1 MNYQPKPLFLERI
14 SKLLK
19 DKQDISDFLDYLK
32 TKPPKSI
39 RVNTL
44 KISPTELIKKLPKSW
59 KLNQP
64 YKNHPEI
71 VIIKNQLKPG
81 ELGNSINHLIGN
93 YYIQE
98 ISSMMSIIA
107 LFQQNN
113 LSNSSRTK
121 RAQEKSKLNDLT
133 ITNTSND
140 TFLDLCAAPGSKT
153 TQAAQLMENKGLI
166 IANDE
171 LKGRTPILS
180 LNIKRLGITNTIVT
194 RENGIKLCE
203 KIEKLNIHPT
213 KILLDPSCSGEGT
226 IRTCPEN
233 LLEWSESNIKQLT
246 KTQKKLA
253 SAAINLLPKNGEL
266 LYSTCTHAPEEN
278 ELIIQHLLDN
288 FKDKIKIEKIDLPL
302 ITRPGITEWQ
312 DKKLAPQ
319 LKNCIRIYQH
329 DNNTEGFFLCK
340 IKKLK

>member
-1 MNYQPKPLFLERI
+1 MDYQPKPLFLERI

-19 DKQDISDFLDYLK
+19 NKSDLDNFLTSLK
-32 TKPPKSI
+32 TKPLKSI

-44 KISPTELIKKLPKSW
+44 KITPDQLIKKLPSHWQIK
-59 KLNQP
+59 QP
-64 YKNHPEI
+64 FPNHPEI
-71 VIIKNQLKPG
+71 IIINNQLKPG

-107 LFQQNN
+107 LQP
-113 LSNSSRTK
+113 S
-121 RAQEKSKLNDLT
+121 AD
-133 ITNTSND
+133 D
-140 TFLDLCAAPGSKT
+140 TYLDLCAAPGSKT
-153 TQAAQLMENKGLI
+153 TQAAQSMQNKGLI

-180 LNIKRLGITNTIVT
+180 LNIERLGITNTIIT
-194 RENGIKLCE
+194 RDNGVRLCE
-203 KIEKLNIHPT
+203 KLKKINFQST

-246 KTQKKLA
+246 KIQKRLA
-253 SAAINLLPKNGEL
+253 SSALNLLKPGGEL
-266 LYSTCTHAPEEN
+266 LYSTCTYSPEEN
-278 ELIIQHLLDN
+278 ELIIQYLLDN
-288 FKDKIKIEKIDLPL
+288 FKNQIKIQPVKLP
-302 ITRPGITEWQ
+302 IKTRQGIIEWQ
-312 DKKLAPQ
+312 DKKLNPQ
-319 LKNCIRIYQH
+319 LKNCIRIYQQ